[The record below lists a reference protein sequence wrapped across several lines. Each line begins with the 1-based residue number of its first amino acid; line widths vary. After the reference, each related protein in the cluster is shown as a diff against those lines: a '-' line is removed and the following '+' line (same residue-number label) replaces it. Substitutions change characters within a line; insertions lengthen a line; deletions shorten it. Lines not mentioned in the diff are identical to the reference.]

1 MKRVMIIRPKQYI
14 STTYT
19 NKWLAEIVVLAD
31 KFGWDVVD
39 LTDRAANREMVEEW
53 IKKFNPQL
61 IIGAGHGFPNRF
73 LGDDNRPIFD
83 ESNIHLLRGRIVY
96 LFSCSVGRNLGK
108 KIAEQGANFIGWTV
122 PIRWDLTPPFDP
134 FSDPKALPIREVNFR
149 ICEALLKGK
158 NVEEAYLIGLAT
170 FDKWIEKL
178 REKKDYTNL
187 GFMIKA
193 RQGFVAYSPR
203 AILTIE
209 MPQWYLP
216 SLIFL
221 LAGFALIYLSE
232 EKEPKLSEFLGPA
245 LSLIGLSLSFLR

>member
-134 FSDPKALPIREVNFR
+134 FSDPKALPIR
-149 ICEALLKGK
+149 
-158 NVEEAYLIGLAT
+158 
-170 FDKWIEKL
+170 
-178 REKKDYTNL
+178 
-187 GFMIKA
+187 
-193 RQGFVAYSPR
+193 